1 MIPGLFFSSNLG
13 EKVKRK
19 AQGTGNTRVRHA
31 NEPRV
36 SPIVSSATRIT
47 ALRFSHDSAFIW
59 KRIEKQREASKS
71 EWVLLMGRIFENR
84 LDREAKLTRST
95 QASSTRKATTNYDLS
110 VSRDE
115 EEERRRVETEGENL
129 HPRGEAFGRNVNRRC
144 TTSNERE
151 YREAG

>member
-1 MIPGLFFSSNLG
+1 MIPGLFFSSNLR

-84 LDREAKLTRST
+84 LDREDKLTRST
-95 QASSTRKATTNYDLS
+95 QAASTRKATTNYGSLGIA
-110 VSRDE
+110 
-115 EEERRRVETEGENL
+115 RRGGGKKTRGNGRRKFAS
-129 HPRGEAFGRNVNRRC
+129 PRRGV
-144 TTSNERE
+144 RE
-151 YREAG
+151 KR

>member
-47 ALRFSHDSAFIW
+47 ALRFSHDSFIW
-59 KRIEKQREASKS
+59 KRREKRP
-71 EWVLLMGRIFENR
+71 
-84 LDREAKLTRST
+84 
-95 QASSTRKATTNYDLS
+95 KANGYS
-110 VSRDE
+110 
-115 EEERRRVETEGENL
+115 
-129 HPRGEAFGRNVNRRC
+129 
-144 TTSNERE
+144 
-151 YREAG
+151 

>member
-84 LDREAKLTRST
+84 LDRETYSLN
-95 QASSTRKATTNYDLS
+95 SSCL
-110 VSRDE
+110 DE
-115 EEERRRVETEGENL
+115 ESYDKLRSLGIARRGGGKKTRGNGRRKFAS
-129 HPRGEAFGRNVNRRC
+129 PRRGV
-144 TTSNERE
+144 RE
-151 YREAG
+151 KR